1 MSAKRLFTWSFLFAL
16 FVVLV
21 ALFWRQLFEQTP
33 PSLRELG
40 GTIEGGNAY
49 IYGESPRQDG
59 MADRAMLAAA
69 QRGDPGAQY
78 MQGLVMEHFDMKEA
92 LRWYEAAAAQG
103 YELAAQ
109 RLAELRQAPPAAN

>member
-1 MSAKRLFTWSFLFAL
+1 MTAKRLFTWTFFFAL

-21 ALFWRQLFEQTP
+21 ALFWRQLFDQTP

-40 GTIEGGNAY
+40 GTIEGDNVH
-49 IYGESPRQDG
+49 IYGESPRQDR
-59 MADRAMLAAA
+59 MADRALLAAA

-78 MQGLVMEHFDMKEA
+78 MQAIVMEHFDMKEA

-109 RLAELRQAPPAAN
+109 RLEQLRQAPPSAQ